1 MVAAFTE
8 SLQREVDTA
17 IQEAAS
23 HRGGLRR
30 RVAAACDRIRQQQAL
45 ARAEALTP
53 LFRADL
59 LRRGRAIQK
68 NRARLMQTLK
78 RFARVLP
85 SADLCESS
93 GLPNVVAVLR
103 VAQEALRVEEEL
115 AYWRQPLPCEE
126 AWCAVCTAVR
136 EGGYRADAPL
146 QLPAATEQQQHRRR
160 ERQEAALEH
169 LLFPVCTNVGSGEE
183 EETAAAAATAPAIPW
198 IALPCFCTVTH
209 FCRHEQVPVVAAAAK
224 GNSGSQPA
232 NPGASGEEDDAM
244 HDEMAEAERGVSS
257 DGRVTQMVLD
267 ATAAHLGRLAVRA
280 GDCSSSGEDEE
291 AADSALEEV
300 RLRVSLEVAAR
311 VTACRHAVESLAA
324 GEDGMLLD
332 GVTTVTAA
340 APLAVPVMALVLP
353 PMEQLFFCIAYTIG
367 AAILRDEQNERGAA
381 ATTSGTAIVVDD
393 DDDDDGGGWK
403 GAWGRWMR
411 QEGCIGGADNAPVG
425 PRLPQYLLEYV
436 FCPAECESQRKGAA
450 ALVRPST
457 VRRWL
462 ELALGSVP
470 DKDGA
475 MDAMMTLYMNRR

>member
-1 MVAAFTE
+1 MAAAFAE

-17 IQEAAS
+17 IREAAS

-85 SADLCESS
+85 SGDLCESS
-93 GLPNVVAVLR
+93 GLPNVVAVFR

-115 AYWRQPLPCEE
+115 AYWRQPLPREE

-146 QLPAATEQQQHRRR
+146 QLPAATEQQQHRRK

-183 EETAAAAATAPAIPW
+183 EETAAAAVAAPAIPW

-224 GNSGSQPA
+224 GNSGSQPV
-232 NPGASGEEDDAM
+232 NPGASEEEDDAM
-244 HDEMAEAERGVSS
+244 HDEVAEAERGVSS

-267 ATAAHLGRLAVRA
+267 ATAAHLDRLGVRA

-291 AADSALEEV
+291 VAESALEEV

-340 APLAVPVMALVLP
+340 APHAVPSWRLFYRRWSNFFFALRTPLAPQFCGMNRTSDVRLPPRVVLPLLSMMMMMMVAVGRARGDGGCGRKAALAVLTTHPLVPACCDICWNTSFVPLSVRANGRALRHL
-353 PMEQLFFCIAYTIG
+353 CGRARC
-367 AAILRDEQNERGAA
+367 A
-381 ATTSGTAIVVDD
+381 VVR
-393 DDDDDGGGWK
+393 
-403 GAWGRWMR
+403 AR
-411 QEGCIGGADNAPVG
+411 VG
-425 PRLPQYLLEYV
+425 
-436 FCPAECESQRKGAA
+436 QRA
-450 ALVRPST
+450 R
-457 VRRWL
+457 
-462 ELALGSVP
+462 
-470 DKDGA
+470 
-475 MDAMMTLYMNRR
+475 

>member
-1 MVAAFTE
+1 MAAAFAE

-17 IQEAAS
+17 IREAAS

-85 SADLCESS
+85 SGDLCESS
-93 GLPNVVAVLR
+93 GLPNVVAVFR

-115 AYWRQPLPCEE
+115 AYWRQPLPREE

-146 QLPAATEQQQHRRR
+146 QLPAATEQQQHRRK

-183 EETAAAAATAPAIPW
+183 EETAAAAVAAPAIPW

-224 GNSGSQPA
+224 GNSGSQPV
-232 NPGASGEEDDAM
+232 NPGASEEEDDAM
-244 HDEMAEAERGVSS
+244 HDEVAEAERGVSS

-267 ATAAHLGRLAVRA
+267 ATAAHLGRLGVRA

-291 AADSALEEV
+291 VAESALEEV

-340 APLAVPVMALVLP
+340 APHAVPVMALVLP
-353 PMEQLFFCIAYTIG
+353 PMEQLFFA
-367 AAILRDEQNERGAA
+367 LRTPLAQQFCGMNRTSDVRLPPRVVLPLLSMMMMMMVAVGRARG
-381 ATTSGTAIVVDD
+381 
-393 DDDDDGGGWK
+393 DGGC
-403 GAWGRWMR
+403 GR
-411 QEGCIGGADNAPVG
+411 
-425 PRLPQYLLEYV
+425 
-436 FCPAECESQRKGAA
+436 KA
-450 ALVRPST
+450 ALAVLTTHPLVPACCDICWNTSFVPLSVRANG
-457 VRRWL
+457 R
-462 ELALGSVP
+462 ALRHLCGRARC
-470 DKDGA
+470 GGG
-475 MDAMMTLYMNRR
+475 